1 MVHLYG
7 QFDSI
12 LESPGRHTSGCFG
25 EGVSKDTDST
35 LLFSHFSTKTKE
47 KNIHHVS
54 GTGYF
59 MKVYLGPLDPV
70 FSILSDSECSRQIIL
85 NNYCHHSPSYNMHS

>member
-12 LESPGRHTSGCFG
+12 LESPGRYTSGCFG

-35 LLFSHFSTKTKE
+35 LLFSHFSTKTE
-47 KNIHHVS
+47 KKKIHHVS

-59 MKVYLGPLDPV
+59 MKVYLGPLNPV
-70 FSILSDSECSRQIIL
+70 FSILSDSECSRQVIIK
-85 NNYCHHSPSYNMHS
+85 